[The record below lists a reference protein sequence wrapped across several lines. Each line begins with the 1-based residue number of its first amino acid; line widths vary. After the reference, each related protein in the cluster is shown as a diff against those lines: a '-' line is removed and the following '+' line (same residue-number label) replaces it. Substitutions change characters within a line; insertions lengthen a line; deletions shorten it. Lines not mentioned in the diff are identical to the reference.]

1 MAVGIL
7 QQPSSPNVAFTKL
20 MYTVEAFNINYPQ
33 YSFVMDVLDASNN
46 LISRIRTK
54 PNENDHGI
62 INAASFFLKDLS
74 YDNNWKTQGDDPIV
88 SGSRTFKVRFGEEY
102 SDSISGS
109 VVLYDGFGGTGAPA
123 VAGDDIVVFKGTLD
137 PTVLNSWDFSLI
149 PYDTGSFTEYGGID
163 IDATYAE
170 LRGPRLSNC
179 PDGIASLVKTSV
191 PKPLAADDYET
202 ITVWA
207 GTMPSG
213 YYITSGSFE
222 SYSNGGGFIDSGSI
236 FTQVFTPFN
245 DLLTIGVGPQNLYD
259 QGFTSFQSQSW
270 DAYRIDLTYTSG
282 SSNITSSYWYSN
294 EIAASFD
301 SGVSTPV
308 VPSQGVWT
316 LGNNTPINA
325 HYMQGAGTQNTAW
338 SAGGR
343 KWDAEG
349 DDNTDKFLKYNGS
362 TWSLGPDGVSA
373 FTDCGNVGTQTSA
386 LRVGDSTVVEQ
397 FNGTAWATVAGL
409 NNSRSTIPGCVGT
422 ATNARI
428 AGGVQST
435 VANGFYRLESWN
447 NITWTNG
454 VLPLKWFVNGSS
466 GGTVSDAVMNMGND
480 LTGSIVPENN
490 ANQTWD
496 GIAFSYFQNNNI
508 SADER
513 AGAADN
519 SKSAIVFG
527 GDGGGNFNMPFTEI
541 WNGNAW
547 YTVANMNV
555 GRGRL
560 AGCGNPKAA
569 TSWNGFK
576 GFGEPE
582 PYLNFS
588 VISEEYNGSGVE
600 PIVDFNLSNNKD
612 IGCESYKRF
621 AFINQYGVW
630 DYMSVRLPLEKE
642 TKLKREDVILPATDY
657 SGNTSIYNI
666 SARGYTTYY
675 NKPTTSFRISTIWL
689 DDDEAQWMSEMIES
703 PSAYVQESI
712 NGSSEFKAIV
722 ITNKSYRHKTNP
734 KGQKIFQYTLEYEF
748 ANQDRAR
755 T

>member
-1 MAVGIL
+1 MAIGIL

-20 MYTVEAFNINYPQ
+20 MYTVQASNINYPQ
-33 YSFVMDVLDASNN
+33 YSFVMDVLDDSNN

-62 INAASFFLKDLS
+62 INAASFFLKDLD
-74 YDNNWKTQGDDPIV
+74 YDNNWKITGDDPII

-109 VVLYDGFGGTGAPA
+109 VVLYDGFGGLGPPA
-123 VAGDDIVVFKGTLD
+123 AAGDDIVIFKGTLD
-137 PTVLNSWDFSLI
+137 PTVRNSWDFSLI
-149 PYDTGSFTEYGGID
+149 PYDTGSFTEENGTNA
-163 IDATYAE
+163 DATYAQ

-179 PDGIASLVKTSV
+179 PDGTATFAATSI

-236 FTQVFTPFN
+236 FRNVFTPFD
-245 DLLTIGVGPQNLYD
+245 DLLAIGVGPQNLYD

-294 EIAASFD
+294 EIAPSFD
-301 SGVSTPV
+301 SGTSTPV

-316 LGNNTPINA
+316 LTGQIPVAQYNA
-325 HYMQGAGTQNTAW
+325 QGAGSQAGAW
-338 SAGGR
+338 SGGGED
-343 KWDAEG
+343 KSSTG
-349 DDNTDKFLKYNGS
+349 DTATFLKYNGGAG
-362 TWSLGPDGVSA
+362 TWSLGPNMLQTERKSGH
-373 FTDCGNVGTQTSA
+373 FGTQTAA
-386 LRVGDSTVVEQ
+386 LTAGNGFSTNKW
-397 FNGTAWATVAGL
+397 NGTVWSIGPQMSI
-409 NNSRSTIPGCVGT
+409 SRVRQTGAVGT
-422 ATNARI
+422 ANNAFL
-428 AGGVQST
+428 AGGNEGKAVSFNAIET
-435 VANGFYRLESWN
+435 FNGFSWTTGIN
-447 NITWTNG
+447 
-454 VLPLKWFVNGSS
+454 PLYAFANGSS
-466 GGTVSDAVMNMGND
+466 GGTPTSAVINMGND
-480 LTGSIVPENN
+480 SITSPNM
-490 ANQTWD
+490 TWD
-496 GIAFSYFQNNNI
+496 GTAFSIMTNNNVL
-508 SADER
+508 ADET
-513 AGAADN
+513 AGGGDN
-519 SKSAIVFG
+519 DKSAITFG
-527 GDGGGNFNMPFTEI
+527 GDHLGNFSMNKTEI
-541 WNGNAW
+541 WNGAAW
-547 YTVANMNV
+547 YTVANMNN
-555 GRGRL
+555 GRGRNI
-560 AGCGNPKAA
+560 GTGNPKAA
-569 TSWNGFK
+569 ITWG
-576 GFGEPE
+576 GFGGFGTPN
-582 PYLNFS
+582 PNVDYFLLT
-588 VISEEYNGSGVE
+588 SEEYNGSGVT

-689 DDDEAQWMSEMIES
+689 DEDEAQWMSEMIES
-703 PSAYVQESI
+703 PSAYVQEEV

-734 KGQKIFQYTLEYEF
+734 RGQKTFQYTLEFEF